1 MFREVRSIDLQ
12 QEGFMSTERIDAIL
26 QAFNASPNK
35 YCRAEV
41 EEALELREEIAP
53 RLLAVLD
60 ELVANPEKFNG
71 ENRLLHWYAVS
82 LLAHFKEPRA
92 HLPITRAFNLPP
104 KIEHALWAEIT
115 AELLPVLLFQTCGG
129 DVSAIKELVQD
140 RAANEMVRSSAMDAL
155 TLAALSGV
163 VPREEVLNFF
173 GGLFTGNEADRSSE
187 HFWSCLA
194 SAATDLW
201 PKEILPSIKK
211 AFDDGLFC
219 AGSITWGD
227 VEESVAGPM
236 DEWLARERERA
247 LRHIPEDVHDY
258 MSFAPC
264 FQPPAEAQHEEA
276 STPSEKRVSSQQRT
290 LRKAKK
296 KMAKKSRKR
305 NRR

>member
-1 MFREVRSIDLQ
+1 
-12 QEGFMSTERIDAIL
+12 MSTERIDAIL
-26 QAFNASPNK
+26 QAFNSPHNK

-41 EEALELREEIAP
+41 EEALELREEITP

-71 ENRLLHWYAVS
+71 EHRLLHWYAGS

-92 HLPITRAFNLPP
+92 HLPIARAFNLPP

-129 DVSAIKELVQD
+129 DVSAIKELVRD
-140 RAANEMVRSSAMDAL
+140 DTANEIVRCSAMDAL
-155 TLAALSGV
+155 ILAAFSGV
-163 VPREEVLNFF
+163 VSREEVLGFF
-173 GGLFTGNEADRSSE
+173 GGLFTGNEADRSSDL
-187 HFWSCLA
+187 FWSCLA
-194 SAATDLW
+194 SKATDLW

-219 AGSITWGD
+219 AGSITWED
-227 VEESVAGPM
+227 IEESVAEPM
-236 DEWLARERERA
+236 DECLAREREWA
-247 LRHIPEDVHDY
+247 LQRIPEDVHDY
-258 MSFAPC
+258 MSFVPS
-264 FQPPAEAQHEEA
+264 FQTPTEAQQEEA
-276 STPSEKRVSSQQRT
+276 STPSEKRISSQQRA

-296 KMAKKSRKR
+296 KKAKKSRKR